1 MTLGRRD
8 LLDEAVAGVLARPT
22 RLALTALGAAL
33 GLASMVATLGL
44 AQTAASQVAGRFD
57 AVAATQVSIQP
68 HTTNDPAGGGEK
80 SLAVLPWDAEQRLV
94 RLTGVLAAGTISS
107 IAGASPTRTIA
118 VIDPSG
124 QGSQPLPVFA
134 VSPGLF
140 GAVLGH
146 VLTGRFFDE
155 GHDMRSDAVVVLG
168 SKAAEKLNINRVDNA
183 PTVFLGNRA
192 FSVIGI
198 LDDVVRHSEL
208 LDAVIIPAH
217 TAERFFGLESPAA
230 AQIRTALGAAQVVG
244 HQASI
249 ALAPNEPSLMAAS
262 VPPAGSTLQDK
273 VQSDVN
279 ALFLVLGGVALLAG
293 AVGIANV
300 TLLSVMERKGE
311 IGLRRALGATRR
323 SIGAQFLIE
332 SGVVGFLGGVLGA
345 SSGVLVTLA
354 VSASRSWR
362 PVLDVRLAAGA
373 PLLGVAIGVIAG
385 AYPAWRACAV
395 EPIDALRAS

>member
-57 AVAATQVSIQP
+57 AIAATQVSVQP
-68 HTTNDPAGGGEK
+68 RTTDDPTGTGSK
-80 SLAVLPWDAEQRLV
+80 SLALLPWDAEQRLV

-107 IAGASPTRTIA
+107 IAAAPATRTIA

-124 QGSQPLPVFA
+124 QGSQALPLVA

-140 GAVLGH
+140 DAVVGH
-146 VLTGRFFDE
+146 VLTGRFFDD
-155 GHDMRSDAVVVLG
+155 GHDTRADAVVVLG
-168 SKAAEKLNINRVDNA
+168 AKAAERLNINRVDNA

-198 LDDVVRHSEL
+198 VDDVVRHSEL

-217 TAERFFGLESPAA
+217 TAERFFGLEAPAA
-230 AQIRTALGAAQVVG
+230 AQIRTSLGAAQVVG

-249 ALAPNEPSLMAAS
+249 ALAPNDPSLMAAS

-293 AVGIANV
+293 AMGIANV
-300 TLLSVMERKGE
+300 TLLSVMERRGE

-323 SIGAQFLIE
+323 NIGGQFLIE
-332 SGVVGFLGGVLGA
+332 SGVVGFLGGLLGA

-354 VSASRSWR
+354 VSATRSWT
-362 PVLDVRLAAGA
+362 PVLDLRLAAGA
-373 PLLGVAIGVIAG
+373 PVLGVLIGVLAG

>member
-44 AQTAASQVAGRFD
+44 AQTAASQVASRFD
-57 AVAATQVSIQP
+57 AIAATQVSVQP
-68 HTTNDPAGGGEK
+68 RSTDDPTGSGQK
-80 SLAVLPWDAEQRLV
+80 SFIEMPWDAEQRLD

-107 IAGASPTRTIA
+107 ISGAPATRTIA

-124 QGSQPLPVFA
+124 DASQPLPLVA

-140 GAVLGH
+140 DAVDGH
-146 VLTGRFFDE
+146 VMTGRFFDQ
-155 GHDMRSDAVVVLG
+155 GHDTRADAVVVLG
-168 SKAAEKLNINRVDNA
+168 AKAAQRLHINRVDNA
-183 PTVFLGNRA
+183 PTVFIGDRA
-192 FSVIGI
+192 FSVVGI
-198 LDDVVRHSEL
+198 IDSVVRHSEL

-217 TAERFFGLESPAA
+217 TAQRFFGLDSPAA
-230 AQIRTALGAAQVVG
+230 AQIRTSLGAAQVVG
-244 HQASI
+244 HQAPI
-249 ALAPNEPSLMAAS
+249 ALAPNDPTLMAAS
-262 VPPAGSTLQDK
+262 VPPAGSTLQAK

-323 SIGAQFLIE
+323 NIGAQFLIE
-332 SGVVGFLGGVLGA
+332 SGVVGFLGGLLGA
-345 SSGVLVTLA
+345 SSGVLVTLG
-354 VSASRSWR
+354 VSAARSWR
-362 PVLDVRLAAGA
+362 PVLDIRLAAGA
-373 PLLGVAIGVIAG
+373 PLLGVVIGVTAG

>member
-8 LLDEAVAGVLARPT
+8 LVDEAVAGVLARPT

-44 AQTAASQVAGRFD
+44 AQTAASQVAGHFD
-57 AVAATQVSIQP
+57 ATAATQVSVQP
-68 HTTNDPAGGGEK
+68 RSTPDPTGNGQK
-80 SLAVLPWDAEQRLV
+80 SFANLPWDAEQRLD

-107 IAGASPTRTIA
+107 IAAAPPTRTIA
-118 VIDPSG
+118 VVDPLG
-124 QGSQPLPVFA
+124 QGSQSLPVVA
-134 VSPGLF
+134 VSAGLF
-140 GAVLGH
+140 DAVAGT
-146 VLTGRFFDE
+146 VATGRFFDV
-155 GHDMRSDAVVVLG
+155 GHDTRADAVVVLG
-168 SKAAEKLNINRVDNA
+168 AKAADRLHINRVDNA
-183 PTVFLGNRA
+183 PTVFVGNRA

-198 LDDVVRHSEL
+198 LDQVVRHSEL
-208 LDAVIIPAH
+208 LDAVIIPAR
-217 TAERFFGLESPAA
+217 TGQRFFGLEAPAA
-230 AQIRTALGAAQVVG
+230 AQIRTALGAAQLVG
-244 HQASI
+244 HQAPI
-249 ALAPNEPSLMAAS
+249 ALAPNDPSLIAAS

-323 SIGAQFLIE
+323 SIATQFLIE
-332 SGVVGFLGGVLGA
+332 SGVVGFLGGLLGA
-345 SSGVLVTLA
+345 SSGVLVILG
-354 VSASRSWR
+354 VSATRSWR
-362 PVLDVRLAAGA
+362 PVLDLRLAAGA
-373 PLLGVAIGVIAG
+373 PLLGVLIGVLAG

-395 EPIDALRAS
+395 EPIDALRAA

>member
-57 AVAATQVSIQP
+57 AIAATQVSVQP
-68 HTTNDPAGGGEK
+68 RTTDDATGNGQQ
-80 SLAVLPWDAEQRLV
+80 SLGFLPWDAEQRLV

-107 IAGASPTRTIA
+107 IAGAPATRTIA

-124 QGSQPLPVFA
+124 QGSQALPLVA

-140 GAVLGH
+140 GAVLGN
-146 VLTGRFFDE
+146 LATGRFFDA
-155 GHDMRSDAVVVLG
+155 GHDTRADPVVVLG
-168 SKAAEKLNINRVDNA
+168 AKAAERLHINRVDNA
-183 PTVFLGNRA
+183 PTLFLGNRA
-192 FSVIGI
+192 FSVMGI
-198 LDDVVRHSEL
+198 LDSVVRHSEL
-208 LDAVIIPAH
+208 LEAVIIPAH
-217 TAERFFGLESPAA
+217 TAERFFALDAPAA

-244 HQASI
+244 HQAPI
-249 ALAPNEPSLMAAS
+249 ALAPNDPSLMAAS

-273 VQSDVN
+273 VRGDVN
-279 ALFLVLGGVALLAG
+279 ALFLVLGAVALLAG

-323 SIGAQFLIE
+323 NIGGQFLIE
-332 SGVVGFLGGVLGA
+332 SGVVGFLGGLLGA
-345 SSGVLVTLA
+345 SSGVLVTLG
-354 VSASRSWR
+354 VSATRSWR

-373 PLLGVAIGVIAG
+373 PVLGVVIGVFAG

-395 EPIDALRAS
+395 EPIDALRAG

>member
-1 MTLGRRD
+1 VTLGRRD

-57 AVAATQVSIQP
+57 AIAATQVSVQP
-68 HTTNDPAGGGEK
+68 RTTDDPTGDGQQ
-80 SLAVLPWDAEQRLV
+80 SLSFLPWDAEQRLA

-107 IAGASPTRTIA
+107 IAAAPATRTIA

-124 QGSQPLPVFA
+124 QGSQALPLVA

-140 GAVLGH
+140 GAVLGN
-146 VLTGRFFDE
+146 LATGRFFDD
-155 GHDMRSDAVVVLG
+155 GHDTRADAVVVLG
-168 SKAAEKLNINRVDNA
+168 AKAAERLHINRVDNA
-183 PTVFLGNRA
+183 PTVFLGDRA

-198 LDDVVRHSEL
+198 LDSVVRHSEL
-208 LDAVIIPAH
+208 LEAVIIPAH
-217 TAERFFGLESPAA
+217 TAERFFALEAPAA

-244 HQASI
+244 HQAPI
-249 ALAPNEPSLMAAS
+249 ALAPNDPSLMAAS

-323 SIGAQFLIE
+323 NIGGQFLLE
-332 SGVVGFLGGVLGA
+332 SGVVGFLGGLLGA
-345 SSGVLVTLA
+345 SSGLLVTLS
-354 VSASRSWR
+354 VSATRSWR

-373 PLLGVAIGVIAG
+373 PVLGVVIGVLAG

-395 EPIDALRAS
+395 EPIDALRAG